1 MMEIMRMMENTAVH
15 IIEAIGHGS
24 GIELVLL
31 LNWNVTRVKRVT
43 ILLNQEFALGFNLV
57 YIHDKDW
64 LCSGWS
70 CNAQTSKFVCRLP
83 KPIRT
88 WSPRRFP
95 FGHVSGHVDTWTR
108 GRFKIAGYLKYIHMS
123 WPQEKSFI
131 FLGSIL
137 ARSRGLQCCVIKSSK
152 SELNW
157 LTILN
162 LFLRCIHIVR
172 IQANP
177 FNSILLLI

>member
-1 MMEIMRMMENTAVH
+1 MKLRQGARCNLESLSSRLSAR
-15 IIEAIGHGS
+15 A
-24 GIELVLL
+24 
-31 LNWNVTRVKRVT
+31 
-43 ILLNQEFALGFNLV
+43 NQSNQWFALGFNLV

-95 FGHVSGHVDTWTR
+95 FGHVSGHVDTWAR

-137 ARSRGLQCCVIKSSK
+137 AKSRGLQCCDDKISQIRIELINYYYIHIFNKPFPMSWSRLCCFQPNPSLDRHPCSSK
-152 SELNW
+152 QMKTHL
-157 LTILN
+157 
-162 LFLRCIHIVR
+162 
-172 IQANP
+172 
-177 FNSILLLI
+177 